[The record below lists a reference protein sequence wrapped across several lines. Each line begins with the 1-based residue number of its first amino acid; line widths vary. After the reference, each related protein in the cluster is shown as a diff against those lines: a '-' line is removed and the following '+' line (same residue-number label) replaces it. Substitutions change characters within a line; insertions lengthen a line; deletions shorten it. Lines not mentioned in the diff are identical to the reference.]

1 MNGKCSNA
9 WFSQKQATVL
19 AIMQA
24 TVAYQIENVC
34 KAQLVDLLTTLE
46 DSEKSGKDLENI
58 AVKYFHKT
66 LHQPDKQ
73 EMF

>member
-1 MNGKCSNA
+1 
-9 WFSQKQATVL
+9 
-19 AIMQA
+19 MQA

-46 DSEKSGKDLENI
+46 DSKKSGKDLENI